1 MDPYIE
7 SPQVVFLPG
16 SSLRTYP
23 PFSLSRL
30 ALPAL
35 CVAIAASVGTATGI
49 TLAMANAPNGVVEAS
64 SGSVQSSS
72 TRAEAETNLAVN
84 SNVAPIDQTAVTA
97 PLATSPSQP
106 VSGTGHFAS
115 KAANPRLSTANPAV
129 KAQPSPEGR
138 VASNNPPD
146 AVKPATFRLAG
157 KEWPVA
163 RPMPIPV
170 SEPVRHQVASA
181 AVAAPTALNPTLS
194 SIDHAAKPAIRYIEG
209 DLTIAA
215 YDAMTGTLQTSDGRT
230 FILGTSVAAGNV
242 TSWDEYRSG
251 VHYRCDQGG
260 SCMLMRAGA
269 VAPSARLI

>member
-1 MDPYIE
+1 MEPYLE
-7 SPQVVFLPG
+7 SPRVAFVPG

-49 TLAMANAPNGVVEAS
+49 TLAMVNAPNGVVEAS
-64 SGSVQSSS
+64 SSSVQAGS
-72 TRAEAETNLAVN
+72 TRAEAGTNLAVN
-84 SNVAPIDQTAVTA
+84 ANPALNNQPTIVAGPDA
-97 PLATSPSQP
+97 SPSQP

-163 RPMPIPV
+163 KLISMPV
-170 SEPVRHQVASA
+170 AELVRHQVASS
-181 AVAAPTALNPTLS
+181 AVAAPTALDPILS
-194 SIDHAAKPAIRYIEG
+194 SLDDAAKPASRYIEG

-215 YDAMTGTLQTSDGRT
+215 YDATTGTVQASDGRT
-230 FILGTSVAAGNV
+230 FILGTTVAANNAA
-242 TSWDEYRSG
+242 SWDQYRSG
-251 VHYRCDQGG
+251 VHYRCDQSG
-260 SCMLMRAGA
+260 SCLLMRAGA